1 LIEKLFNKI
10 LWELSKLKPYRDL
23 LSVLILA
30 LLSAAFFLVPQLNIY
45 PLYLIPYLLLI
56 LVLPGYALA
65 AVIKASIYNSSIFL
79 RALYSVNLSII
90 ISIILFLVLNNTG
103 SLVPFYLVLSYLTI
117 LLTIL
122 AFLRRY
128 VSRVEGD
135 ETEEKVI
142 HAEPVNSQA
151 EDKGPIIIPTD
162 TDKISDQ
169 EIAVKVEDVSM
180 EFNLSTEKV
189 DNIKEYV
196 IKLLKRELFYQE
208 FWALKHVS
216 FDVRKGEKLGIIG
229 LNGAGKSTL
238 LKLISGVMKPTEGK
252 IEVHGGV
259 VPLLE
264 LGGGFNTNYTGKE
277 NIFLR
282 GALLGY
288 SKEFMESKYNEIVE
302 FSELE
307 EFIDVPVKN
316 YSSGMTSRLGFSI
329 STIVKPQILILDEVL
344 AAGDAKFRKKSQERM
359 NSLLNKDT
367 TVLLVSHS
375 MNQIESLCTRAVWL
389 EKGKLVMDGPADEVC
404 NKYLEAIQESS

>member
-1 LIEKLFNKI
+1 
-10 LWELSKLKPYRDL
+10 
-23 LSVLILA
+23 
-30 LLSAAFFLVPQLNIY
+30 
-45 PLYLIPYLLLI
+45 
-56 LVLPGYALA
+56 
-65 AVIKASIYNSSIFL
+65 
-79 RALYSVNLSII
+79 
-90 ISIILFLVLNNTG
+90 
-103 SLVPFYLVLSYLTI
+103 
-117 LLTIL
+117 
-122 AFLRRY
+122 
-128 VSRVEGD
+128 
-135 ETEEKVI
+135 
-142 HAEPVNSQA
+142 
-151 EDKGPIIIPTD
+151 
-162 TDKISDQ
+162 
-169 EIAVKVEDVSM
+169 
-180 EFNLSTEKV
+180 LSTEKV

-252 IEVHGGV
+252 IEVHGGL

-288 SKEFMESKYNEIVE
+288 SKEFMERKYNEIVE

-329 STIVKPQILILDEVL
+329 STIVNPQILILDEVL

-359 NSLLNKDT
+359 NSLMNKDT

-375 MNQIESLCTRAVWL
+375 MDQVESLCTRAVWL
-389 EKGKLVMDGPADEVC
+389 EKGMLVMDGPADEVC
-404 NKYLEAIQESS
+404 NKYLEAVQESS

>member
-1 LIEKLFNKI
+1 MK
-10 LWELSKLKPYRDL
+10 SYRDL
-23 LSVLILA
+23 TSVIILA
-30 LLSAAFFLVPQLNIY
+30 LLSAAFFMVPQLNSY
-45 PLYLIPYLLLI
+45 PLYLIPYTLLI
-56 LVLPGYALA
+56 LLLPGYALA
-65 AVIKASIYNSSIFL
+65 AIIKPNIYQSTFL
-79 RALYSVNLSII
+79 IKSVSSVNLSII
-90 ISIILFLVLNNTG
+90 ISAILYILLNKNGLNIPLYLFLSYFT
-103 SLVPFYLVLSYLTI
+103 VLSAI
-117 LLTIL
+117 V
-122 AFLRRY
+122 AFLRRQLTTRSELY
-128 VSRVEGD
+128 KKESE
-135 ETEEKVI
+135 
-142 HAEPVNSQA
+142 
-151 EDKGPIIIPTD
+151 IIPQDESKEKSYPVFNLDSTVPE
-162 TDKISDQ
+162 DQ
-169 EIAVKVEDVSM
+169 IAVRVEDVSM

-189 DNIKEYV
+189 DNIKEYF

-216 FDVRKGEKLGIIG
+216 FQVQKGEKLGIIG

-264 LGGGFNTNYTGKE
+264 LGGGFNTNYTGRE

-288 SKEFMESKYNEIVE
+288 TKEFMESKYDEIVE

-316 YSSGMTSRLGFSI
+316 YSSGMNARLGFSI

-359 NSLLNKDT
+359 DSLLSKNT

-375 MNQIESLCTRAVWL
+375 MSQVKSLCTRAIWL
-389 EKGKLVMDGPADEVC
+389 EKGRLVMDGPADEVC
-404 NKYLEAIQESS
+404 DKYLENAV